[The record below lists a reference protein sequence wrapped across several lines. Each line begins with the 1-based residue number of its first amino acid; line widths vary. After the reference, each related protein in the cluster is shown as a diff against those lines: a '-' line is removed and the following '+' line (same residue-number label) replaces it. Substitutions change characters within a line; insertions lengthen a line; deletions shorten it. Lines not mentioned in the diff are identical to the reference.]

1 MAQEKKFKICTGT
14 RCYLEGNDG
23 EKIEIPVKFKK
34 VKHLCTINGIDFFTY
49 GKEQKVWWRLNY
61 GVFAVQDSK
70 IKKLLPPRY
79 KSIEAIQVGN
89 YDCLELKEPGLT
101 VRQLWSMTDRKFLL
115 GGKNT

>member
-1 MAQEKKFKICTGT
+1 MARNRKFGGGSIT
-14 RCYLEGNDG
+14 
-23 EKIEIPVKFKK
+23 
-34 VKHLCTINGIDFFTY
+34 
-49 GKEQKVWWRLNY
+49 
-61 GVFAVQDSK
+61 GVFTVQDSK
-70 IKKLLPPRY
+70 IKKLLPPKY